1 MSILIATLRTLIT
14 QSIIQKPYS
23 SITIPKV
30 TKYTY
35 NRFSQ
40 CRGHRGREGTSQFQD
55 KQQEE
60 DKL

>member
-1 MSILIATLRTLIT
+1 MT

-23 SITIPKV
+23 SITIPKD

-35 NRFSQ
+35 RFSQ
-40 CRGHRGREGTSQFQD
+40 CRGHRGRKGTSQFQD

-60 DKL
+60 DKI

>member
-1 MSILIATLRTLIT
+1 MT

-23 SITIPKV
+23 SITIPKD